1 MRERGSRAEREKEER
16 GRGMESVVNR
26 QRWRER
32 CKENGRSEKG
42 LGQNIV
48 DDQTE

>member
-16 GRGMESVVNR
+16 GRGMESVVDR

-32 CKENGRSEKG
+32 DAKRTGGVKRG
-42 LGQNIV
+42 W
-48 DDQTE
+48 DRTF